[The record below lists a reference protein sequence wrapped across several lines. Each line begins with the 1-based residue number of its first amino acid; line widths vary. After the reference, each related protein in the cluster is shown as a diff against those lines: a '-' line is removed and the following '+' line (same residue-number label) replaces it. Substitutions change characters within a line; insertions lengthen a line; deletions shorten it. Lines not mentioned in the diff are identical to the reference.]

1 MKFFGIPSYINII
14 QRNEKVDKVAKD
26 TTNQCYYNLNIVD
39 YHKETKK
46 KDLKEI
52 FIILIK
58 FLKYIGTILGK
69 IYKYIHYT
77 RNNIYETNLVFF
89 FNRKHRVMRLRIR
102 SILHIF
108 FTC

>member
-46 KDLKEI
+46 KDI
-52 FIILIK
+52 
-58 FLKYIGTILGK
+58 
-69 IYKYIHYT
+69 
-77 RNNIYETNLVFF
+77 
-89 FNRKHRVMRLRIR
+89 
-102 SILHIF
+102 
-108 FTC
+108 